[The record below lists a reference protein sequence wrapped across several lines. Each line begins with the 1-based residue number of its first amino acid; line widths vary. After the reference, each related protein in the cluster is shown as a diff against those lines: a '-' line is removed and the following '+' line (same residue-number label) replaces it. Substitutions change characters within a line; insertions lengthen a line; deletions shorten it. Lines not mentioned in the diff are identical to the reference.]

1 MQAIY
6 IQQFRSWPL
15 QPSRETWAGA
25 KPPRPTVP
33 PMPSSACSM
42 PSRLVQAWPRSLRW
56 GGKLRQGKK
65 EREQGCKEEKNSF
78 GRKHSHM
85 QPTEH
90 CDLDYFWN
98 LMFLMFKGR
107 K

>member
-1 MQAIY
+1 
-6 IQQFRSWPL
+6 
-15 QPSRETWAGA
+15 
-25 KPPRPTVP
+25 
-33 PMPSSACSM
+33 MPSVPSSSCSHTHT
-42 PSRLVQAWPRSLRW
+42 PGADLVTTAYA
-56 GGKLRQGKK
+56 GNAGEG
-65 EREQGCKEEKNSF
+65 EREKGCIEEKNSF

-85 QPTEH
+85 QPAEH